1 MKVEVHLL
9 GGTRKVI
16 DIDPSATRGATVG
29 VNVWNQDGTLFVPA
43 AGGGGSGVSVAA
55 WELIL
60 NIPPN
65 VTALA
70 NTSTTGLYAIT
81 GAGTSATRT
90 IQGTAGRTSVTNGS
104 GVAGDPAVDLATLTD
119 SGIGAALVR
128 ITRDAWGRVEGQAS
142 AILDDLADVD
152 LTTTPP
158 TSGDALVFDGA
169 AWVPGASGGG
179 LGGVVTATIPSASM
193 QHTQT
198 LAAAG
203 VTPTSIVTL
212 SFAATTDLDENTPE
226 LLTACNMMA
235 IPGTNQITVNLSF
248 RRPESGPIKLNW
260 SAI

>member
-43 AGGGGSGVSVAA
+43 SGGGGSGVSVTA

-65 VTALA
+65 VVALA
-70 NTSTTGLYAIT
+70 NTATAGLYTIT

-104 GVAGDPAVDLATLTD
+104 GVAGDPAVDLATLAD

-128 ITRDAWGRVEGQAS
+128 ITRDAWGRVSGTQT
-142 AILDDLADVD
+142 AILGDLSDVD
-152 LTTTPP
+152 LTTPP
-158 TSGDALVFDGA
+158 APGDALVYDGA
-169 AWVPGASGGG
+169 AWVPGAVSAPILSNRITADGNFRVTTTSA
-179 LGGVVTATIPSASM
+179 LRVTA
-193 QHTQT
+193 
-198 LAAAG
+198 
-203 VTPTSIVTL
+203 V
-212 SFAATTDLDENTPE
+212 
-226 LLTACNMMA
+226 
-235 IPGTNQITVNLSF
+235 
-248 RRPESGPIKLNW
+248 
-260 SAI
+260 

>member
-43 AGGGGSGVSVAA
+43 AGGGGSGVSVTA

-65 VTALA
+65 VVALA
-70 NTSTTGLYAIT
+70 NTATAGLYTIT

-128 ITRDAWGRVEGQAS
+128 ITRDAWGRVSGTET
-142 AILDDLADVD
+142 AILGDLSDVD
-152 LTTTPP
+152 LTTPP
-158 TSGDALVFDGA
+158 APGDALVYDGA
-169 AWVPGASGGG
+169 AWVPGAVSAPILSNRITADGNFRVTTTSA
-179 LGGVVTATIPSASM
+179 LRVTAA
-193 QHTQT
+193 
-198 LAAAG
+198 
-203 VTPTSIVTL
+203 
-212 SFAATTDLDENTPE
+212 
-226 LLTACNMMA
+226 
-235 IPGTNQITVNLSF
+235 
-248 RRPESGPIKLNW
+248 
-260 SAI
+260 